1 MSYFKNL
8 KTSDRIA
15 VTFSFVNLFFLIIL
29 LISINI
35 IYFFIWYEDQKAES
49 LYDVNINYNSYTS
62 GMDDDNKS
70 AFQEYIL
77 QKDTIIFPDDGSDL
91 ICSDGVLKKV
101 DLDPEQ
107 FQNKYF
113 HLLDNK
119 VYFIFSNDYQWIG
132 EVKVLFDTTPYI
144 KSQIIIIKISLF
156 IIFASILLSLLL
168 WKVFAR
174 YALRDLRDISEKA
187 KNINIDQKFEKIEIT
202 WNKDDE
208 INILAEAINTSM
220 DKIQNQTSS
229 LKQFITDVSHEFKT
243 PLMIINSKID
253 LYNKKLEKWWLKEG
267 EVQTTLSYIKDN
279 TKKLNDLL
287 EALFVLSRFQ
297 EDIVCFVKNKT
308 NISNYLFST
317 IDDLSDNSDKKNIEI
332 LYDIQPDVFTD
343 LEASTFD
350 MMVANLFT
358 NAVKFSPEWWKIKV
372 WLDEKSFWI
381 EDYGIGMDEDT
392 LSKIWGKFYKWD
404 DKIEWFWVGLFLVKR
419 IVDLYGWEVSATSQ
433 KQKGTKVTISFR

>member
-49 LYDVNINYNSYTS
+49 LYDVNVNYNSYTS
-62 GMDDDNKS
+62 GMNDDNKL
-70 AFQEYIL
+70 AFKEYIL
-77 QKDTIIFPDDGSDL
+77 QQDTIIFPEDWGDL
-91 ICSDGVLKKV
+91 ICSDWVLKKV

-107 FQNKYF
+107 FKNKYF

-119 VYFIFSNDYQWIG
+119 VYFIFSNDYDGIG

-156 IIFASILLSLLL
+156 IIFLSILLSFLL
-168 WKVFAR
+168 WKVFAK
-174 YALRDLRDISEKA
+174 YSLRNLRDISEKA
-187 KNINIDQKFEKIEIT
+187 KGINIDKKFEKIEIT
-202 WNKDDE
+202 GNKDDE

-253 LYNKKLEKWWLKEG
+253 LYSRKLEKW
-267 EVQTTLSYIKDN
+267 EVKKDEVEATLSYIKDN

-308 NISNYLFST
+308 NVSKYLRST
-317 IDDLSDNSDKKNIEI
+317 IDDIQWGAEAKNIEI
-332 LYDIQPDVFTD
+332 IYNIEDDIFTD
-343 LEASTFD
+343 IESSTFD
-350 MMVANLFT
+350 MVVTNLFT
-358 NAVKFSPEWWKIKV
+358 NAVKFSPEWWKIEV
-372 WLDEKSFWI
+372 WLDSKWFWVQ
-381 EDYGIGMDEDT
+381 DYGIGMDTDT

-404 DKIEWFWVGLFLVKR
+404 DKIEWFWVWLFLVKR

-433 KQKGTKVTISFR
+433 KQKGTKVTVSFG